1 MRLRDTLD
9 RRIKEVGESLN
20 ELRKVPLWLLIVV
33 LFGGPTIGSGV
44 VQVVNPNIATE
55 VRALSEKVRALSEK
69 VQEAMDQQKTIQKD
83 VHAHKEQDVAQFAN
97 LLMTVNSL
105 TGKMDETERR
115 MRDASEEMKRVID
128 GVRRERDHNSEYQ
141 KTMSHLV
148 NRIDDSLSNL
158 ATVMAR
164 PQDAGR

>member
-1 MRLRDTLD
+1 MRLRDKLNS
-9 RRIKEVGESLN
+9 KAEEVN
-20 ELRKVPLWLLIVV
+20 DAVNDLRKAPLWLLIVIF
-33 LFGGPTIGSGV
+33 LGGPTIGSGV

-55 VRALSEKVRALSEK
+55 VRALAKK
-69 VQEAMDQQKTIQKD
+69 VQEMMDQQRAIQD
-83 VHAHKEQDVAQFAN
+83 EVHSHKEQDVAQFADI
-97 LLMTVNSL
+97 LTTVNFL
-105 TGKMDETERR
+105 TRKMDETERR
-115 MRDASEEMKRVID
+115 MRDASEEMERVID

-158 ATVMAR
+158 ANAMVR